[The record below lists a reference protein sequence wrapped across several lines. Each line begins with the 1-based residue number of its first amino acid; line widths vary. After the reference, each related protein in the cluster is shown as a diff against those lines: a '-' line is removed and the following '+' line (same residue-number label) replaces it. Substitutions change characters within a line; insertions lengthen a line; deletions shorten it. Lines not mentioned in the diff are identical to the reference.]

1 LIVLETAG
9 NCSYYLFFI
18 FLLFFA
24 IMSKKLKE
32 NFFT

>member
-1 LIVLETAG
+1 LFVL
-9 NCSYYLFFI
+9 FVFI